1 MFALLVKGLKVL
13 LVNPGYLKFIPGIN
27 LSLANEKLFTISFI
41 LYLCEI
47 LPIRGIMLKGE
58 LDLNNNPLASCS
70 LINLNILLLLTTQ
83 FDKII
88 TLPFFIFT
96 TF

>member
-1 MFALLVKGLKVL
+1 M
-13 LVNPGYLKFIPGIN
+13 N

-41 LYLCEI
+41 LYLYEI
-47 LPIRGIMLKGE
+47 LPIRRIMLKGE

-70 LINLNILLLLTTQ
+70 LINL
-83 FDKII
+83 KI
-88 TLPFFIFT
+88 FFT